1 MSGRP
6 TSTKSPATNGSRPRD
21 TTSIAHRELLGGDFW
36 RRIEG
41 YADVSEETFLDS
53 KWQSQK
59 SIQRPEQLRSVLGS
73 AASDDFLADVADGLH
88 RAPMSLRVTPYMLS
102 LIDWS
107 DPYDDPIRRQF
118 IPVGSSH
125 LPDHPKLTLDSLGEQ
140 ADSAA
145 PGLTHRYPDRA
156 LFLALDICP
165 VYCRFCTRSYSVG
178 SDTDEV
184 EKVHFRPTLDRWS
197 DAFAYIEATPELEDI
212 LVSGGDAYL
221 LRPTQLRQL
230 GERLLGIDHVRRI
243 RIATKGPAVMPMK
256 LLTDDEWVGALEHI
270 VNLGRKLHKEVCL
283 HTHFGHA
290 SEMTEISKRA
300 LDRMFEMGVI
310 VRNQGVLQRGV
321 NDSIEDQ
328 HMLVKRLSY
337 LNVQSYYIYIHDLVS
352 GVEDLRTTLQTGLD
366 LEKQVRGWS
375 AGFNTP
381 TFVCDAPGG
390 GGKRSIHSFEHYDR
404 TSGVSVWTAPSVK
417 HGFFLYFDPID
428 TLTDEAQER
437 WKDPVEQDL
446 MIDEAVESARANHRD
461 ADRASHVPMPGF

>member
-1 MSGRP
+1 MSGP
-6 TSTKSPATNGSRPRD
+6 LDGSITSAPQSKRPRD
-21 TTSIAHRELLGGDFW
+21 TKSIAHRDLLGGDFW
-36 RRIEG
+36 RRIPG

-53 KWQSQK
+53 KWQTQK
-59 SIQRPEQLRSVLGS
+59 SVQKTSQLKELLGS
-73 AASDDFLADVADGLH
+73 SVSDAFLADVEAGLH
-88 RAPMSLRVTPYMLS
+88 KAPMSLRVTPYILS
-102 LIDWS
+102 LINWA

-140 ADSAA
+140 EDSAA

-178 SDTDEV
+178 QDTDEV
-184 EKVHFRPTLDRWS
+184 EKVHFRPTNVRWA

-221 LRPTQLRQL
+221 LRPQQLREL
-230 GERLLGIDHVRRI
+230 GERLLSIDHVRRI
-243 RIATKGPAVMPMK
+243 RIATKGPAVLPMR
-256 LLTDDEWVGALEHI
+256 LITDEEWTGALEHI
-270 VNLGRKLHKEVCL
+270 VSLGRKLHKEVCL

-300 LDRMFEMGVI
+300 MDRMFETGVT
-310 VRNQGVLQRGV
+310 VRNQAVLQRGV
-321 NDSIEDQ
+321 NDTIDDQ
-328 HMLVKRLSY
+328 LMLVKRLSY
-337 LNVQSYYIYIHDLVS
+337 LNVQSYYVYVHDLVS

-390 GGKRSIHSFEHYDR
+390 GGKRSVHSYEHYDR
-404 TSGVSVWTAPSVK
+404 GSGISVWTAPSVK
-417 HGFFLYFDPID
+417 HGYFLYFDPID
-428 TLTDEAQER
+428 TLTPENQAR
-437 WKDPVEQDL
+437 WADPAEQDR
-446 MIDEAVESARANHRD
+446 MIEDAVETARAGRQV
-461 ADRASHVPMPGF
+461 ADGASGVSMPRF